1 MIVEDEYVS
10 EEMMLMNFTRKEHS
24 EMFHDIDSTKD
35 KNLEA
40 DSDLERSMKIFW
52 GIEKMLTPHCKL

>member
-1 MIVEDEYVS
+1 MRKVIVEDEYVS

-40 DSDLERSMKIFW
+40 DSDLERSMKIF
-52 GIEKMLTPHCKL
+52 